1 MRNKSLLLA
10 MASVIGLSACQK
22 DQTEE
27 TPVVQQQAKEM
38 TMTIEQVNQLPD
50 SEKQA
55 YALGEN
61 MGKYVQMQSEQYAK
75 FGMEFSAEKVKQG
88 FMAAIEGNAILTD
101 EESQQLI
108 QALQM
113 AAQQKQAELA
123 AEEGQKNL
131 EAGLAY
137 LEENKKR
144 EGVMVTE
151 SGIQYEVL
159 TAAEGPKPTAENTVK
174 VHYHGTLIDGT
185 VFDSSVERGEPAVF
199 PLNRVIKGWTEG
211 VQLMSV
217 GSKYRFHIPSELAYG
232 SRATGDK
239 IKANSTLI
247 FDVELLS
254 IEAE

>member
-10 MASVIGLSACQK
+10 MASVIGLSACQ
-22 DQTEE
+22 QEQAAT
-27 TPVVQQQAKEM
+27 TPVAEKATEM
-38 TMTIEQVNQLPD
+38 TMTIEQVNALPET
-50 SEKQA
+50 EKQA

-61 MGKYVQMQSEQYAK
+61 MGKYVSSQAEQYK
-75 FGMEFSAEKVKQG
+75 TMGLEFNADRVKEG
-88 FMAAIEGNAILTD
+88 FLAAIDGKAILTD
-101 EESQQLI
+101 EEATKML
-108 QALQM
+108 QALQ
-113 AAQQKQAELA
+113 ASAQQKQQEMAAADGEKTLAE
-123 AEEGQKNL
+123 GV
-131 EAGLAY
+131 AY
-137 LEENKKR
+137 LAENSKR

-159 TAAEGPKPTAENTVK
+159 TAAEGDKPAAEDTVK

-185 VFDSSVERGEPAVF
+185 VFDSSYDRGEPATF

-232 SRATGDK
+232 ARATGK
-239 IKANSTLI
+239 IQPNSTLI

-254 IEAE
+254 IESK

>member
-1 MRNKSLLLA
+1 MRNKTLLLA
-10 MASVIGLSACQK
+10 MASVIGLSACQ
-22 DQTEE
+22 QEQSSNTANTEK
-27 TPVVQQQAKEM
+27 AAAM
-38 TMTIEQVNQLPD
+38 TMTIEQVNQLPEA
-50 SEKQA
+50 EKQA

-61 MGKYVQMQSEQYAK
+61 MGKYVESQVEQYAQ
-75 FGMEFSAEKVKQG
+75 FGLTFSAEQVKAG
-88 FMAAIEGNAILTD
+88 FLAAIDGNALLSD
-101 EESQQLI
+101 EEATKLL
-108 QALQM
+108 QALQ
-113 AAQQKQAELA
+113 ATAQQKQTEMA
-123 AEEGQKNL
+123 AAEGQKNL

-159 TAAEGPKPTAENTVK
+159 TQGEGEKPAAEDTVK

-185 VFDSSVERGEPAVF
+185 VFDSSYDRGEPATF

-211 VQLMSV
+211 VQLMNV

-232 SRATGDK
+232 SRATGK
-239 IKANSTLI
+239 ITPNSTLV

-254 IEAE
+254 IESK